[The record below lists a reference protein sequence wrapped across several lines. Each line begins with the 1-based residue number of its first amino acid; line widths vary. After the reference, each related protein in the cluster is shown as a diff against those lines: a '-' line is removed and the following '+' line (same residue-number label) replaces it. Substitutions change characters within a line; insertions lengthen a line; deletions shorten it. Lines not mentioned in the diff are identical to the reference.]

1 MEIDFTEYDL
11 REMLSALDSM
21 PANQDKIEVFEW
33 RSIDGKSVTISVSN

>member
-33 RSIDGKSVTISVSN
+33 SIGGKNVTISVSN